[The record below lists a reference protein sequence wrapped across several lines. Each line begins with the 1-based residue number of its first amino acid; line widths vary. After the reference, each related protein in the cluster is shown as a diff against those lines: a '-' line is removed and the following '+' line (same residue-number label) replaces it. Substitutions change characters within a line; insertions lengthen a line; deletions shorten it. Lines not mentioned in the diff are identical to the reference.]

1 VSENETPTPASE
13 IPAPEVSVILPAHN
27 EVSLLGSTVTNLV
40 TGLDLR
46 PRSYEIVIVE
56 NGSRDGTLRLARVL
70 AAQFPTVRVLTL
82 GVGDYGA
89 ALEAGFTG
97 ARGGII
103 ASFDVDYYDLA
114 FFDGALARIDGGA
127 DLVLASKR
135 APGASDDRPIL
146 RRVLTAGFTTVLRV
160 ALGLQVSDA
169 HGMKVYRRAPLV
181 PLVAQCTMRASM
193 FDVELVL
200 RAEHEQLRIEEI
212 PARVFERRP
221 PRTPV
226 GRRTVESLIGIVQL
240 RVLLAIERSGRERLS
255 ISGVLTRGTAG
266 LRRLSGGRLPH
277 SR

>member
-1 VSENETPTPASE
+1 VSETGPSTA
-13 IPAPEVSVILPAHN
+13 APEVAVPQVSVILPAHN

-46 PRSYEIVIVE
+46 PRTYEIVIIE

-70 AAQFPTVRVLTL
+70 AAQFPKVRVLTL

-89 ALEAGFTG
+89 ALEAGFSA
-97 ARGGII
+97 ARGEIV

-114 FFDGALARIDGGA
+114 FFDAALARIDGGA
-127 DLVLASKR
+127 DIVLASKR
-135 APGASDDRPIL
+135 APGASDDRPVL
-146 RRVLTAGFTTVLRV
+146 RRVLTAGFTTVLRF

-181 PLVAQCTMRASM
+181 PLVALCSMRASM

-200 RAEHEQLRIEEI
+200 RAEHAELKIDEI

-226 GRRTVESLIGIVQL
+226 GRRTIESLVGIVQL
-240 RVLLAIERSGRERLS
+240 RLVLATERAGLERLSLGGVLARATQAVYRLGRER
-255 ISGVLTRGTAG
+255 IPR
-266 LRRLSGGRLPH
+266 